1 MMRLASVGAP
11 ARARGTRFARTR
23 KRTRTDLVQATL
35 RAEDRDVAVIPR
47 AASARH
53 RGRALD
59 PARRAR
65 RLTGRMGRREGERRH
80 ARRVRFVQ
88 KRRTGVQKN
97 CGALRA
103 KTHPVSAARGGRLA
117 RPPHEIFAPRMLLDD
132 SSLRASSS
140 VSPYAS
146 FVRSGAHHPPK
157 KIEIVSFFASRV
169 RPFLPSLA
177 RGLLRRRTRTCRRR
191 CSARRRRRAR
201 TSWPP
206 ARRRRVPRRPGW
218 WRRSARGSRAT
229 RAWRGGSA

>member
-11 ARARGTRFARTR
+11 ARARGTRVARTR

-65 RLTGRMGRREGERRH
+65 RLTGRMGRREREE
-80 ARRVRFVQ
+80 AREEGSVRS
-88 KRRTGVQKN
+88 KKTDRSAKN

>member
-11 ARARGTRFARTR
+11 ARARGTRVARTR

-65 RLTGRMGRREGERRH
+65 RLTGRMGRREREE
-80 ARRVRFVQ
+80 AREEGSVRS
-88 KRRTGVQKN
+88 KKTDRSAKN

-117 RPPHEIFAPRMLLDD
+117 RPPHEIFAPRLLLDD

-146 FVRSGAHHPPK
+146 FVRSGAHHPPPK
-157 KIEIVSFFASRV
+157 KSSPSSPRAFDPFSPLSRRV
-169 RPFLPSLA
+169 RI
-177 RGLLRRRTRTCRRR
+177 LRRRTRTCRRR

-206 ARRRRVPRRPGW
+206 VRRRRVPRRPGW